1 MDKET
6 IWPGMSKDILVGD
19 IGGTHSRFALVGNDG
34 RPVQARAY
42 QNDDVGSLEN
52 VIALYLRE
60 TGAKPSA
67 AVLAVAAP
75 AIGPE
80 IELTNRDWRFRVD
93 DIKKQFGLTRIRFVN
108 DFEAQAWALP
118 FLGEPGDLVH
128 IGGPDDVPEGPRV
141 VLGPGTGLGVAALV
155 PRGQSWF
162 AVATEAGH
170 ASFGPAMAD
179 EEDVFRR
186 LRQSSPLKA
195 ELVLSGPGLER
206 LHLALH
212 PGAPFLAA
220 AAVVAASR
228 SGDAA
233 ALATTQMFVRLLGRF
248 AGDMAL
254 VFKATGGVYVTG
266 GVAQG
271 LGDHFDVAR
280 FREAFETHPPYA
292 DLLAQ
297 IPTNLI
303 MRRQPGLLGCA
314 ALAHHSRD

>member
-1 MDKET
+1 
-6 IWPGMSKDILVGD
+6 MSEDTLVGD
-19 IGGTHSRFALVGNDG
+19 IGGTHSRFALVGDDG
-34 RPVQARAY
+34 RPVRARAY

-93 DIKKQFGLTRIRFVN
+93 DIKKQFGLARIRFVN

-118 FLGEPGDLVH
+118 FLGEPGDLVP
-128 IGGPDDVPEGPRV
+128 IGGPDDMPEGPRV

-155 PRGQSWF
+155 PRERSWF

-170 ASFGPAMAD
+170 TSFGPAMED
-179 EEDVFRR
+179 EDEVFRR
-186 LRQSSPLKA
+186 LRKSSPVSA
-195 ELVLSGPGLER
+195 EVILSGPGLER

-220 AAVVAASR
+220 AAIVAAACA
-228 SGDAA
+228 GEPA

-271 LGDHFDVAR
+271 LGYHFDVAR

>member
-1 MDKET
+1 
-6 IWPGMSKDILVGD
+6 MSESVLVGD
-19 IGGTHSRFALVGNDG
+19 IGGTHSRFALLGDDG
-34 RPVQARAY
+34 RPADARAY

-52 VIALYLRE
+52 VIAQYLRE
-60 TGAKPSA
+60 TGAEPSS
-67 AVLAVAAP
+67 AVLAVAA
-75 AIGPE
+75 AVIGPE

-93 DIKKQFGLTRIRFVN
+93 DLKQQFGLTRLHFVN

-118 FLGEPGDLVH
+118 LLGEEAGDLQS
-128 IGGPDDVPEGPRV
+128 IGGPSEMAAGPKV
-141 VLGPGTGLGVAALV
+141 VLGPGTGLGVAALF
-155 PRGQSWF
+155 PRGKSWF

-170 ASFGPAMAD
+170 TSFGPVMAD
-179 EEDVFRR
+179 EDEVFAR

-220 AAVVAASR
+220 AAIVAAAR
-228 SGDAA
+228 SGDAP
-233 ALATTQMFVRLLGRF
+233 ALATTQLFVRLLGRF

-271 LGDHFDVAR
+271 LGDDFDVAR
-280 FREAFETHPPYA
+280 FRAAFEAHPPYA
-292 DLLAQ
+292 DLLAG

-314 ALAHHSRD
+314 ALARHEKG

>member
-1 MDKET
+1 
-6 IWPGMSKDILVGD
+6 MSEDILVGD
-19 IGGTHSRFALVGNDG
+19 IGGTHSRFALVGDDG
-34 RPVQARAY
+34 RPVRARAY

-93 DIKKQFGLTRIRFVN
+93 DFKKQFGLARIRFVN

-118 FLGEPGDLVH
+118 FLGEPGDLVP
-128 IGGPDDVPEGPRV
+128 IGGPDDMPEGPRV

-155 PRGQSWF
+155 PRERSWF

-170 ASFGPAMAD
+170 TSFGPAMED
-179 EEDVFRR
+179 EDEVFRR
-186 LRQSSPLKA
+186 LRKSSPVSA
-195 ELVLSGPGLER
+195 EVILSGPGLER

-220 AAVVAASR
+220 AAIVAAACA
-228 SGDAA
+228 GEPA